1 MKEFIIEQLYRTIK
15 VPYQYF
21 FKKNK
26 PWNISVSDLLK
37 FPQESL
43 GFHYGCFLL
52 KYNFNIQDSLEEHDA
67 YHVLTNTGI
76 TVKDEIDMQFY
87 LLGNG
92 KRSPFVFIVIGTGL
106 LFYPFQLKN
115 FLKSYQKGKQ
125 AHAFYYLD
133 FYKMLPIPIKT
144 IQESFNIK

>member
-37 FPQESL
+37 FPKESL

-52 KYNFNIQDSLEEHDA
+52 KYNFNIQESIEEHDV

-144 IQESFNIK
+144 IQESFNVK